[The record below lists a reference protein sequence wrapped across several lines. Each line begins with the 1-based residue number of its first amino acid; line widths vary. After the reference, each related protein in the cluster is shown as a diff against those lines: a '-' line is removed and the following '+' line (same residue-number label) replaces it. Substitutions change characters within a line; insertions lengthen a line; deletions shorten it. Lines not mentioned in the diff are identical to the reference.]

1 MGFLLT
7 ILHILLTVLTLGLA
21 LFALLTQNFDY
32 QYYTLLSMGLMILV
46 MGIKELRKEKKGFA
60 YFIIL
65 AAAYILFVAG
75 DLLLTS

>member
-65 AAAYILFVAG
+65 AAAFVLFVAG

>member
-1 MGFLLT
+1 MSFLLT

-46 MGIKELRKEKKGFA
+46 MGIKELRKEKKIFA

-75 DLLLTS
+75 NLLLTY